1 MRFLQRIFI
10 AAVAGMAVCAGTA
23 SAHGYNGDSVNT
35 VLTESQGYTGNWP
48 VTVSHSQHS
57 NGTYCLTLT
66 DYGNRRSGTAS
77 LVIGSEKFPY
87 GTFQVFNHTLVA
99 TIQAQ
104 GYSQNAGLVLIG
116 SAGRGKIGPGVFDD
130 VYGGEA
136 FDEGALA
143 FGMKGGC

>member
-1 MRFLQRIFI
+1 MPFLQRTPI
-10 AAVAGMAVCAGTA
+10 AAVAITVVCAGA
-23 SAHGYNGDSVNT
+23 AMAHGYNGSAINMVVPASRGYSGSWPAT
-35 VLTESQGYTGNWP
+35 VTRSQR
-48 VTVSHSQHS
+48 S

-66 DYGNRRSGTAS
+66 GHGNNGSAS
-77 LVIGSEKFPY
+77 LVIGSQKFPY
-87 GTFQVFNHTLVA
+87 GTFQIFNHTLVA

-104 GYSQNAGLVLIG
+104 GYSQNAGLVFIG
-116 SAGRGKIGPGVFDD
+116 SANQGTLGRGVYDD